1 MVFLG
6 RHGMRRHLEAISVN
20 REGFFNRRTE
30 IDLLLEAVGLEG
42 LGDTCD
48 EVRKSK
54 LMRIIP
60 PT

>member
-6 RHGMRRHLEAISVN
+6 RHGMRRHLGAVSVY
-20 REGFFNRRTE
+20 REPHFDCRTE

-48 EVRKSK
+48 DVRKSK
-54 LMRIIP
+54 LMGTTP